1 MNEYLRR
8 DEMLVKAL
16 RVKNRVAGISSRLGK
31 GSRNHFPLWL
41 REELTAIWI
50 DANQVA
56 AEMIRHRDEVMKDAP
71 HKGV

>member
-8 DEMLVKAL
+8 DGMLVKAL
-16 RVKNRVAGISSRLGK
+16 RVKTRVAGISSRLGGQNPK
-31 GSRNHFPLWL
+31 KMPEWL

-56 AEMIRHRDEVMKDAP
+56 VEMIRHRDEKREEAP
-71 HKGV
+71 GG